1 MGELVFPPEDRFEYG
16 NPGYEVPALVVERVS
31 GVTFGQ
37 FLEAQ
42 IFDPSSH
49 WQVRAQDGRVGR

>member
-49 WQVRAQDGRVGR
+49 